1 MAFIVYFYSLRFL
14 HLKIE
19 SHHFESTHN
28 PPAYSVFLTHP
39 NRKHTNFSLP
49 LKKLTNNFTHCLT
62 LSSMEE
68 QSVIVKVL
76 PLKIC

>member
-1 MAFIVYFYSLRFL
+1 MSL

-19 SHHFESTHN
+19 NHHFVSTHN
-28 PPAYSVFLTHP
+28 PPTYSAFQTQP
-39 NRKHTNFSLP
+39 NRKHTNFSLL

-68 QSVIVKVL
+68 QSVTVKVL